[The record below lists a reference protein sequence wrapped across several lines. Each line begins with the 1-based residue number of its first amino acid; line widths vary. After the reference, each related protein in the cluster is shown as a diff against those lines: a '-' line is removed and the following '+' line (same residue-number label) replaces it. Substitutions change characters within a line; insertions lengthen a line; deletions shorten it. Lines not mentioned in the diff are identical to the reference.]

1 LAPRHMSEKQH
12 CDGQLQSGFHSLTG
26 ESERHTSECESP
38 PDEGERHSA
47 AGESHDIDMTISEC
61 PLSDE
66 GDLSNT
72 AFAYD
77 VEKQRATPSHILD
90 GGAGDVISRSTTDT
104 TFWRRIADFPKQ
116 RPFVTS
122 LIVATIKACVA
133 DMFVQ
138 VVEYK
143 CDEIDWTRFAVFLAF
158 GFLYAGA
165 FQYFIY
171 VSVFSRLCPNA
182 IHFSKL
188 PLAEKLRDTAGIR
201 DLFAQVLL
209 DNFIHH
215 PFMYLPAFYLV
226 KESIQALETS
236 LSIDETMV
244 SAITMYWNNIVEDSV
259 AMLCFWFPGDLLVY
273 AVPIWMR
280 LPAVH
285 TVSLSWT
292 MILSFIRG
300 AAD

>member
-1 LAPRHMSEKQH
+1 
-12 CDGQLQSGFHSLTG
+12 
-26 ESERHTSECESP
+26 
-38 PDEGERHSA
+38 
-47 AGESHDIDMTISEC
+47 MTISEC
-61 PLSDE
+61 TLSDE
-66 GDLSNT
+66 GDLKNT
-72 AFAYD
+72 ASAYD
-77 VEKQRATPSHILD
+77 VEKQRATLPLHILD

-138 VVEYK
+138 VVENK
-143 CDEIDWTRFAVFLAF
+143 GEIDWNRFAVFLAF

-171 VSVFSRLCPNA
+171 VSVFSRVCPNA

-201 DLFAQVLL
+201 DLFAQVFL

-215 PFMYLPAFYLV
+215 PFMYLPAF
-226 KESIQALETS
+226 
-236 LSIDETMV
+236 
-244 SAITMYWNNIVEDSV
+244 
-259 AMLCFWFPGDLLVY
+259 
-273 AVPIWMR
+273 
-280 LPAVH
+280 
-285 TVSLSWT
+285 
-292 MILSFIRG
+292 
-300 AAD
+300 